1 MDMFHVCVADMLSY
15 DRQRCPNSRSCSQLP
30 APRSG
35 ELGTKRARRHDGFSP
50 TYWSTNADA
59 SSLVVCVDIYD
70 REAKDGMDKFLCRGS
85 VPFREAWEESR
96 HGEHG
101 DWLLADAGWGSKG
114 FSTPKTVDLTPSN
127 EGKLQLSFMS
137 SANKDQGSA
146 LNLGLLDCQ
155 RAKCRQVARARTHGN
170 GQRVLLPPQATNN
183 YTAREPT
190 NQHVITFLTCLTW
203 IYLALCG
210 EAEKI
215 VNHLTEL
222 VGFCLRY
229 CIVRLADLGQLGDPT
244 DQASA
249 SLPSAASMPGDFLDT
264 SRSLLVQQED
274 VLDLPGACQ
283 DGLVAVRNSEIER
296 LSSQPERLSHTA
308 RNGARSVMESF
319 YSAVNGRDL
328 ETALNMVDD
337 DVLYEDFTFQEP
349 FRGREGVR
357 ELLSDAMSLPKGLD
371 FIIDDVAGGDSWSG
385 DDAVGMTWHV
395 EFDGVPLPN
404 SRGASLYKTKNG
416 KLSYARDIVES
427 PLKLGSAALGIV
439 GFIATLVRRSSKQ
452 GLAGSFVAFA
462 TAASLYWYVLLLS
475 PQGQFPFLG
484 GPPAWAIDDT
494 TLRNVIDESLNF
506 FYIWPGLDSIGLPSP
521 STLGIALPEALFN
534 LADAW
539 FNACTLSH
547 PGAVGSVRVDALLA
561 EEAYAFM
568 LLPLLL
574 WDRPQRNVYNWW
586 APAMFLTNAILLPY
600 FATRALAPGP
610 KERQKPSWSPLF
622 GILALLVVAVA
633 IWQSWGLYAGLPSLL
648 LGDRVAFAFAV
659 DATLFA
665 LLQAYVF
672 AETSGPAWRFVPFF
686 GLAAWLILPEEQDEV
701 RTEPLPA

>member
-1 MDMFHVCVADMLSY
+1 MM
-15 DRQRCPNSRSCSQLP
+15 LP
-30 APRSG
+30 A
-35 ELGTKRARRHDGFSP
+35 RRR
-50 TYWSTNADA
+50 YA
-59 SSLVVCVDIYD
+59 SL
-70 REAKDGMDKFLCRGS
+70 L
-85 VPFREAWEESR
+85 
-96 HGEHG
+96 
-101 DWLLADAGWGSKG
+101 LLASAGLIAFVG
-114 FSTPKTVDLTPSN
+114 P
-127 EGKLQLSFMS
+127 
-137 SANKDQGSA
+137 
-146 LNLGLLDCQ
+146 
-155 RAKCRQVARARTHGN
+155 RQ
-170 GQRVLLPPQATNN
+170 
-183 YTAREPT
+183 
-190 NQHVITFLTCLTW
+190 
-203 IYLALCG
+203 
-210 EAEKI
+210 
-215 VNHLTEL
+215 
-222 VGFCLRY
+222 
-229 CIVRLADLGQLGDPT
+229 
-244 DQASA
+244 
-249 SLPSAASMPGDFLDT
+249 
-264 SRSLLVQQED
+264 
-274 VLDLPGACQ
+274 
-283 DGLVAVRNSEIER
+283 
-296 LSSQPERLSHTA
+296 QPERLSHTA

-439 GFIATLVRRSSKQ
+439 GFIATLVRSSKQ

-494 TLRNVIDESLNF
+494 TLPNVIDESLNF

-521 STLGIALPEALFN
+521 STLGIALPEVDAMRLALFN
-534 LADAW
+534 LA
-539 FNACTLSH
+539 
-547 PGAVGSVRVDALLA
+547 
-561 EEAYAFM
+561 EAYAFM

-586 APAMFLTNAILLPY
+586 VPAMFLTNAILLPY
-600 FATRALAPGP
+600 FATRALAPAP
-610 KERQKPSWSPLF
+610 AERQKPSWSPLF

-659 DATLFA
+659 DASLFA

-686 GLAAWLILPEEQDEV
+686 GLAAWLILPEEQEV
-701 RTEPLPA
+701 RSEPLPA